1 MRRLTVGD
9 LIVDRDA
16 RTVMRK
22 DETLELK
29 GLTYDLFD
37 ALIEADG
44 EPMSLQ
50 ALADS
55 VWRGEPVSNEVITQ
69 RVRLLRR
76 ALSDDPNAPRY
87 IETRRNAGY
96 RICARMIELSPQAAL
111 DTPPRRGGLHWVVVA
126 ALAGVFAAGLL
137 ARGRVEPVADP
148 LIERARTYAAT
159 GQEDDN
165 RRSIDLY
172 EQKLDEVPDHYGA
185 MLGLSYAYA
194 QRVCRHDDDLT
205 YARRAKALA
214 ESLLA
219 RRADDTGAITAL
231 AYANDCLG
239 QIDRALAG
247 YLEAYRIDPQQLDAR
262 ASAAH
267 LLQIKGQLAQA
278 LEHNLE
284 VEALTGDRPFRYV
297 DIQIARCLELMGF
310 RRAADARYARTV
322 RLFPDNLF
330 AAAAY
335 VNFLLADGRPDEAES
350 VARRAGELGA
360 ATTALKSLEA
370 ELALE
375 RGDPDA
381 ALAAARVAVEL
392 SRIDTWPQTVAD
404 LILGEAGE
412 GQLQARVD
420 AIRDSIGGGNL
431 WPARQLE
438 IALILWSLE
447 RPGEALGALD
457 AAVTQGYRDVA
468 YLEASPLFS
477 PMIQTELGQEIV
489 RRARGAAQRERDAAL
504 AADWWRA
511 SLIDPDAL

>member
-16 RTVMRK
+16 RTVMRQ
-22 DETLELK
+22 DEALDLK
-29 GLTYDLFD
+29 GLTYDLLD
-37 ALIEADG
+37 ALIEAGG

-50 ALADS
+50 ALADT

-87 IETRRNAGY
+87 VETRRNTGY
-96 RICARMIELSPQAAL
+96 RICARMIELSPETAV
-111 DTPPRRGGLHWVVVA
+111 DTRTRRGGLHWVAVVI
-126 ALAGVFAAGLL
+126 LAGVFVAGLL
-137 ARGRVEPVADP
+137 ARGRIEPAADP

-165 RRSIDLY
+165 RRAIDLF
-172 EQKLDEVPDHYGA
+172 EQKLDEVPDSYGA
-185 MLGLSYAYA
+185 TLGLSYAYA
-194 QRVCRHDDDLT
+194 QRVCRHDDDLA
-205 YARRAKALA
+205 YAHRAKALA

-219 RRADDTGAITAL
+219 RRADDTEAISAL

-247 YLEAYRIDPQQLDAR
+247 YLKAYRMDPQQLDAR

-267 LLQIKGQLAQA
+267 LLQIKGRLAEA
-278 LEHNLE
+278 LEYSLD
-284 VEALTGDRPFRYV
+284 VEALTGDRPFRYI

-335 VNFLLADGRPDEAES
+335 VNFLLADGRPDEAQA
-350 VARRAGELGA
+350 VVQRASELGA
-360 ATTALKSLEA
+360 ATAALRSLEA

-375 RGDPDA
+375 RGDREA
-381 ALAAARVAVEL
+381 ALAAAR
-392 SRIDTWPQTVAD
+392 
-404 LILGEAGE
+404 
-412 GQLQARVD
+412 
-420 AIRDSIGGGNL
+420 
-431 WPARQLE
+431 
-438 IALILWSLE
+438 
-447 RPGEALGALD
+447 
-457 AAVTQGYRDVA
+457 AAT
-468 YLEASPLFS
+468 
-477 PMIQTELGQEIV
+477 
-489 RRARGAAQRERDAAL
+489 
-504 AADWWRA
+504 
-511 SLIDPDAL
+511 